1 MPKNNTVISIRNVT
15 KIYGHGDSSVT
26 ALNGVNLDIKRG
38 ETLAIVGKSG
48 SGKSTLVNSIVGFV
62 SLDTGSIIVDN
73 IILKNDKSASKIR
86 REKVGL
92 VYQNFLLHDNMTAL
106 ENVMLPTYLNKSFTL
121 NSAKKR
127 AIYLLDSIGLK
138 ERKNHFPKEMSGGEQ
153 QRVAI
158 ARALVNDPKIII
170 ADEPTGNLD
179 KKNEQF
185 IFKLLKKLSKDG
197 KCVIVV
203 SHNNAIKKYCDV
215 LIELRDGKIYE
226 HK

>member
-1 MPKNNTVISIRNVT
+1 MSILKLVNCSKNYIKQNKVIKVFSNLNYSFDCGKFYAIM
-15 KIYGHGDSSVT
+15 GD
-26 ALNGVNLDIKRG
+26 
-38 ETLAIVGKSG
+38 SG

-106 ENVMLPTYLNKSFTL
+106 ENVMLPTYMNKSFTL
-121 NSAKKR
+121 NSAKER